1 MVYRQCTISSLV
13 KVCKTRKGML
23 EKRNRNVGR
32 TSESKKTSIEQFSI
46 DGKPKLSQRSIT
58 TKVNVTA
65 SQRGINLETSK

>member
-1 MVYRQCTISSLV
+1 
-13 KVCKTRKGML
+13 ML

-32 TSESKKTSIEQFSI
+32 TSKSKKTSIEQFSI